1 MTLVGAVHGLSRQW
15 VHHVDAML
23 PDEMALTVGLGGE
36 SDWTSGTFEWFL
48 SRVGQ
53 EMTGQGADPGE
64 GSSAVRTLK
73 LVRRISIRVSLLL
86 HKELVRWF

>member
-15 VHHVDAML
+15 VHHVDTML

-86 HKELVRWF
+86 H

>member
-15 VHHVDAML
+15 VHHVDTML

-64 GSSAVRTLK
+64 GSGAVWTLK

-86 HKELVRWF
+86 H